1 MTQKF
6 IKDLVKYLPSMVVP
20 ALIGLIAI
28 PIIAHLFS
36 PEDYGQYILVKI
48 TISVLLIIIGWL
60 SMSILRFYPEY
71 EKNDRIDEFYYTVVK
86 LLFLSVFVVGFL
98 FYIVL
103 LILKESVDR
112 SLYSLMLI
120 GLSIFVFNAVFDV
133 LLNFL
138 RIRRE
143 VNSYNFFRVWN
154 SIASLGLGVLLVLLF
169 GMGVEG
175 LLWGMLISLFFA
187 LPFLWKRTVKYFT
200 INNEFSKTLSLV
212 MFKYGIPLMV
222 GNLAAW
228 VLSLS
233 DRYILKIFYTAREV
247 GIYSLSYAVSEKSVL
262 FLSSLFLLASRPLG
276 MRIWEREKEDVAK
289 EYITNITR
297 LYLVLS
303 IPMVVGLSVLGRLI
317 INVVGSPE
325 YYEGYRIISFVAVSG
340 LILGL
345 QQRFQ
350 AGLIFRKK
358 TNFIMLSILIS
369 GLLNIVLN
377 FIFIPKY
384 GYFAAAVSTLVS
396 YVVLLVSVI
405 IFSRNFLIWEF
416 PFKTLLRVSICSTI
430 MGFVI
435 YLINNFLGSSLLSLI
450 VLVILGVIV
459 YSVSIYIIGEIKD
472 KEKRFLVEK
481 IRYLLRRKDGET

>member
-1 MTQKF
+1 MTAKF
-6 IKDLVKYLPSMVVP
+6 VRDLLKYLPSMVVP
-20 ALIGLIAI
+20 ALIGLVTI
-28 PIIAHLFS
+28 PIVAHFFT

-60 SMSILRFYPEY
+60 SMAILRFYPEY
-71 EKNDRIDEFYYTVVK
+71 EKNNRIEEFYSTVVK
-86 LLFLSVFVVGFL
+86 LLFLSVFIVVFL
-98 FYIVL
+98 FYVVL
-103 LILKESVDR
+103 SLLKKSIDS

-143 VNSYNFFRVWN
+143 VNAYNVFRVWE
-154 SIASLGLGVLLVLLF
+154 SVASLGLGVFLVF
-169 GMGVEG
+169 FIGMDVEG

-187 LPFLWKRTVKYFT
+187 LPFLWKSAVKYFAMSSG
-200 INNEFSKTLSLV
+200 FSKKLSLE
-212 MFKYGIPLMV
+212 MFTYGVPLMV

-233 DRYILKIFYTAREV
+233 DRYILNIFYTSREV
-247 GIYSLSYAVSEKSVL
+247 GIYSLSYAVSEKSIL

-276 MRIWEREKEDVAK
+276 MRIWENEREDVAK

-297 LYLVLS
+297 FYLILS
-303 IPMVVGLSVLGRLI
+303 IPMVVGLSVLGELI

-340 LILGL
+340 LLLGL
-345 QQRFQ
+345 QQEFQ
-350 AGLIFRKK
+350 VPLIFKKK
-358 TNFIMLSILIS
+358 TNLIMLSILIS

-377 FIFIPKY
+377 FIFIPEY

-405 IFSRNFLIWEF
+405 VFSRNFLIWKF
-416 PFKTLLRVSICSTI
+416 PFKTLLRVLVCSAI
-430 MGFVI
+430 MGFFI
-435 YLINNFLGSSLLSLI
+435 YLINNFLESSLFSLTI
-450 VLVILGVIV
+450 LVILGVII
-459 YSVSIYIIGEIKD
+459 YAISIYIVGEIEK
-472 KEKRFLVEK
+472 KEKHFLIEK
-481 IRYLLRRKDGET
+481 IRYILKKI